1 MLMKVI
7 EAPLRQAGAVV
18 AQSCAECPVRSEA
31 LFRVLGSGT
40 LEAAGYGVESVR
52 LLPGQR
58 VYPQGFAGA
67 SLFTVREGIV
77 RFERVTE
84 AGDRRIVRL
93 AGRGG
98 LIGQE
103 ALLHRCY
110 ADEAVACTE
119 TQLCRIPRTVV
130 ERLAAR
136 EPTLHRELMG
146 RWQSSLEAAEEWSA
160 ELTSGTTRRRVLQ
173 LVARLAELAGAGDCI
188 WLPPRHEMGVM
199 LDMAFETASRVI
211 GQLRREG
218 ILETYFP
225 AGARVDRALLAR
237 ALHRE
242 NNRA

>member
-18 AQSCAECPVRSEA
+18 SQSCAECPVRGEA
-31 LFRVLGSGT
+31 LFRVLGTGT
-40 LEAAGYGVESVR
+40 LESAGDGVQSVR

-58 VYPQGFAGA
+58 IYAQGFVGA

-119 TQLCRIPRTVV
+119 TQLCRIPRSAV

-173 LVARLAELAGAGDCI
+173 LVARLAELAGPGDCI

-199 LDMAFETASRVI
+199 LDMAFETASRVV

-225 AGARVDRALLAR
+225 AGALVDRDLLAR

>member
-7 EAPLRQAGAVV
+7 DAPLRQAGAVI
-18 AQSCAECPVRSEA
+18 AQSCADCPVRSEA
-31 LFRVLGSGT
+31 LFGVLGSGT
-40 LEAAGYGVESVR
+40 VERAGEGVESVR

-58 VYPQGFAGA
+58 VYAQGFIGG

-103 ALLHRCY
+103 ALLHQGY

-119 TQLCRIPRTVV
+119 VQVCRIPKAVV
-130 ERLAAR
+130 ERLAVR
-136 EPTLHRELMG
+136 EPTLHRELMR
-146 RWQSSLEAAEEWSA
+146 RWQSSLEAAEEWTA

-173 LVARLAELAGAGDCI
+173 LVARLAELAGPSDCI

-211 GQLRREG
+211 GQLRRER

-225 AGARVDRALLAR
+225 AGARVDRALLAQ

-242 NNRA
+242 NNRM